1 LPLLTHFT
9 SSAESVYATDSL
21 RSEVK
26 LCAYRNLFCR
36 TSKKILKEWESFA
49 STILP
54 GKQFDRATLR
64 NDAAEILK
72 TIAEDMETPQT
83 SVQQTVKSK
92 GRGPKTAQDTS
103 AERHSNVR
111 LGQGFNQVQALCE
124 FRALRATVIRLWM
137 NSSPELDDSAIYQLI
152 RFNEGID
159 QALSESAARFMEQI
173 EESRDFAVAV
183 LAHDL
188 RNPLNAILSS
198 AQFLQITESIERATG
213 HEAITNII
221 DSGSQMG
228 KLIGNL
234 LDFTR
239 TRLGQSLPV
248 KQEEIDLAL
257 VCRRTVAELTAAHP
271 ERTIDLSCPI
281 SSRRVDATR
290 INQMLSNLIGNAIQ
304 HGAQSTPI
312 KLAVNTESEHI
323 VFRVH
328 NEGAPI
334 PESTL
339 QKIFDLRPPRRKE
352 DRKPENKFSHLGIGL
367 FIVKKI
373 VEAHSG
379 TIRVTSSEKFGTT
392 FIVSLPLSQANPV
405 N

>member
-1 LPLLTHFT
+1 
-9 SSAESVYATDSL
+9 
-21 RSEVK
+21 
-26 LCAYRNLFCR
+26 LF
-36 TSKKILKEWESFA
+36 EWDKA
-49 STILP
+49 ST
-54 GKQFDRATLR
+54 KC
-64 NDAAEILK
+64 K
-72 TIAEDMETPQT
+72 
-83 SVQQTVKSK
+83 
-92 GRGPKTAQDTS
+92 
-103 AERHSNVR
+103 
-111 LGQGFNQVQALCE
+111 ALSE

-137 NSSPELDDSAIYQLI
+137 NSSPKLDDSTIYQLI

-159 QALSESAARFMEQI
+159 QALSESSARFKERI

-198 AQFLQITESIERATG
+198 AQFLQITESIDRATV

-248 KQEEIDLAL
+248 KQEEVDLAL
-257 VCRRTVAELTAAHP
+257 VSRQTVAELAAAHP
-271 ERTIDLSCPI
+271 ERRIDLSCPE
-281 SSRRVDATR
+281 SLRGAFDATR

-312 KLAVNTESEHI
+312 KLAVNTEYEHI

-339 QKIFDLRPPRRKE
+339 RKIFDLTPPRRKE
-352 DRKPENKFSHLGIGL
+352 DRKPENKFSHLGGL
-367 FIVKKI
+367 
-373 VEAHSG
+373 G
-379 TIRVTSSEKFGTT
+379 YSSLRK
-392 FIVSLPLSQANPV
+392 LSKRILGPSM
-405 N
+405 

>member
-1 LPLLTHFT
+1 MLT
-9 SSAESVYATDSL
+9 
-21 RSEVK
+21 
-26 LCAYRNLFCR
+26 
-36 TSKKILKEWESFA
+36 
-49 STILP
+49 
-54 GKQFDRATLR
+54 
-64 NDAAEILK
+64 
-72 TIAEDMETPQT
+72 TIAKDMETPQT
-83 SVQQTVKSK
+83 SAEQSVKSK
-92 GRGPKTAQDTS
+92 GRGPKTAQETS
-103 AERHSNVR
+103 AQRHSNVR
-111 LGQGFNQVQALCE
+111 LGQGFNQVQTLSE

-137 NSSPELDDSAIYQLI
+137 NSSPELDDSAIDQLI

-173 EESRDFAVAV
+173 EESRDFAIAV

-198 AQFLQITESIERATG
+198 AQFIQITESIDRATVS
-213 HEAITNII
+213 EATANII
-221 DSGSQMG
+221 DSGSQMS
-228 KLIGNL
+228 KLISNL

-248 KQEEIDLAL
+248 KQEEIDIAL
-257 VCRRTVAELTAAHP
+257 VCRQTVAELAAAHP
-271 ERTIDLSCPI
+271 ERMIELSCPEPL
-281 SSRRVDATR
+281 RGTFDPTR

-304 HGAQSTPI
+304 HGVESAPI
-312 KLAVNTESEHI
+312 KLAVNVESEHI

-339 QKIFDLRPPRRKE
+339 QRIFDLTPRRRTE
-352 DRKPENKFSHLGIGL
+352 DQESENEFSHLGIGL

-379 TIRVTSSEKFGTT
+379 TVRVISSEKSGTT
-392 FIVSLPLSQANPV
+392 FIVSLPL
-405 N
+405 

>member
-1 LPLLTHFT
+1 VRLAKFILSNLEQILT
-9 SSAESVYATDSL
+9 
-21 RSEVK
+21 
-26 LCAYRNLFCR
+26 
-36 TSKKILKEWESFA
+36 EWESFA
-49 STILP
+49 STVLP
-54 GKQFDRATLR
+54 GKQFDKAMLR
-64 NDAAEILK
+64 DDAAEMLT
-72 TIAEDMETPQT
+72 TIAKDRETPQT
-83 SVQQTVKSK
+83 SAQQTVKSE
-92 GRGPKTAQDTS
+92 GRGAKTAQDSS
-103 AERHSNVR
+103 AETHSLVR
-111 LGQGFNQVQALCE
+111 LGQGFNQVQALSE

-198 AQFLQITESIERATG
+198 AQFLQITESIDRSTVNEMA
-213 HEAITNII
+213 TNIN
-221 DSGSQMG
+221 DSGTQMS

-248 KQEEIDLAL
+248 KQEEIDIAL
-257 VCRRTVAELTAAHP
+257 VCRQTVAELAAAHP
-271 ERTIDLSCPI
+271 ERTINLHCPE
-281 SSRRVDATR
+281 SLRGTFDATR

-304 HGAQSTPI
+304 HGAESAPV
-312 KLAVNTESEHI
+312 KLTVSMESEHI
-323 VFRVH
+323 VFQIH
-328 NEGAPI
+328 NHGAPI

-339 QKIFDLRPPRRKE
+339 QKIFDLTPHRRKE
-352 DRKPENKFSHLGIGL
+352 DGKPENKFSHLGIGL

-379 TIRVTSSEKFGTT
+379 TISVSSSAESGTT
-392 FIVSLPLSQANPV
+392 FVVSLPLSHGNLSG
-405 N
+405 

>member
-1 LPLLTHFT
+1 MRLSKFILSNLEEILT
-9 SSAESVYATDSL
+9 
-21 RSEVK
+21 
-26 LCAYRNLFCR
+26 
-36 TSKKILKEWESFA
+36 EWESFA
-49 STILP
+49 SSVLP
-54 GKQFDRATLR
+54 GKRFAKAMLR
-64 NDAAEILK
+64 DDAAEILT
-72 TIAEDMETPQT
+72 TIAKDMETPQT
-83 SVQQTVKSK
+83 ATQQTLKSK
-92 GRGPKTAQDTS
+92 GRRPRTAQDTS
-103 AERHSNVR
+103 AETHSVNR
-111 LGQGFNQVQALCE
+111 LSQGFNEVQALSE

-159 QALSESAARFMEQI
+159 QALSESAARFMKLV
-173 EESRDFAVAV
+173 EESRHFAIAV

-198 AQFLQITESIERATG
+198 AQVLQITETMDRATVS
-213 HEAITNII
+213 EIAANIL
-221 DSGSQMG
+221 DSGTQMS
-228 KLIGNL
+228 KLISNL

-257 VCRRTVAELTAAHP
+257 VCRQTVAELAAAHP
-271 ERTIDLSCPI
+271 GRMIELSCPE
-281 SSRRVDATR
+281 SLRGAFDATR

-304 HGAQSTPI
+304 HGAESAPI

-323 VFRVH
+323 VFQVH

-339 QKIFDLRPPRRKE
+339 QKIFDLTLGRRKE
-352 DRKPENKFSHLGIGL
+352 DRKPENKSSHLGIGL
-367 FIVKKI
+367 FIVNKI

-379 TIRVTSSEKFGTT
+379 TIRVSSSKESGTT
-392 FIVSLPLSQANPV
+392 FVVSLPCHKRTR
-405 N
+405 

>member
-1 LPLLTHFT
+1 MRLSQFILSNLEAILT
-9 SSAESVYATDSL
+9 
-21 RSEVK
+21 
-26 LCAYRNLFCR
+26 
-36 TSKKILKEWESFA
+36 EWESFA
-49 STILP
+49 STVLP
-54 GKQFDRATLR
+54 GKEFDKAMLR

-72 TIAEDMETPQT
+72 TIAKDMETSQT
-83 SVQQTVKSK
+83 AAQQTVKSK
-92 GRGPKTAQDTS
+92 GRGPKTAQDSS
-103 AERHSNVR
+103 AETHSLVR
-111 LGQGFNQVQALCE
+111 LGQGFNQVQALSE

-137 NSSPELDDSAIYQLI
+137 NSSPELDDSTIYQLI

-159 QALSESAARFMEQI
+159 QALSESAARFMQQI
-173 EESRDFAVAV
+173 EESRDFAIAV

-198 AQFLQITESIERATG
+198 AQFLQITESIDRATVN
-213 HEAITNII
+213 EATTSII
-221 DSGSQMG
+221 DSGSQMS
-228 KLIGNL
+228 KLISNL

-248 KQEEIDLAL
+248 KQEEVDLAL
-257 VCRRTVAELTAAHP
+257 VCRQTVAELAAAHP
-271 ERTIDLSCPI
+271 ERMMEMSCPE
-281 SSRRVDATR
+281 SLRGRFDATR

-304 HGAQSTPI
+304 HGAKSAPI
-312 KLAVNTESEHI
+312 KLTLNTESEHI

-339 QKIFDLRPPRRKE
+339 HTIFDLTPRRREE
-352 DRKPENKFSHLGIGL
+352 DKRPTNEFSHLGIGL

-379 TIRVTSSEKFGTT
+379 SISVTSTAKAGTT
-392 FIVSLPLSQANPV
+392 FVVSLPLSHGNTSS
-405 N
+405 

>member
-1 LPLLTHFT
+1 VRLSKFIL
-9 SSAESVYATDSL
+9 S
-21 RSEVK
+21 
-26 LCAYRNLFCR
+26 NLEE
-36 TSKKILKEWESFA
+36 ILKEWESFA
-49 STILP
+49 STVLP
-54 GKQFDRATLR
+54 GKQFDKAMLR

-72 TIAEDMETPQT
+72 AIAKDMETPQT
-83 SVQQTVKSK
+83 ASQQTVKSK
-92 GRGPKTAQDTS
+92 GRDPKKAQDTS
-103 AERHSNVR
+103 AERHSLVR
-111 LGQGFNQVQALCE
+111 LGQGFNQVQALSE
-124 FRALRATVIRLWM
+124 FRALRATVIRIWM
-137 NSSPELDDSAIYQLI
+137 NSSPQIDDSAIYQLI

-173 EESRDFAVAV
+173 EQSRDFAIAV

-188 RNPLNAILSS
+188 RNPINAILSS
-198 AQFLQITESIERATG
+198 AQFLQITESIDRATLG
-213 HEAITNII
+213 EIATGII
-221 DSGSQMG
+221 DSGTQMS
-228 KLIGNL
+228 KLINNL

-248 KQEEIDLAL
+248 KQDEIDLAQ
-257 VCRRTVAELTAAHP
+257 VCRQTVAEVAAAHSG
-271 ERTIDLSCPI
+271 RTIDFSCPESLQGI
-281 SSRRVDATR
+281 FDATR

-312 KLAVNTESEHI
+312 TVALSVQSDHV

-334 PESTL
+334 PESIL
-339 QKIFDLRPPRRKE
+339 QTIFDLTPRRRNE
-352 DRKPENKFSHLGIGL
+352 DKQQDNKFSHLGIGL

-379 TIRVTSSEKFGTT
+379 TIRVNSTAEAGTT
-392 FIVSLPLSQANPV
+392 FIVSLPLSHGNTV

>member
-1 LPLLTHFT
+1 
-9 SSAESVYATDSL
+9 
-21 RSEVK
+21 
-26 LCAYRNLFCR
+26 
-36 TSKKILKEWESFA
+36 
-49 STILP
+49 
-54 GKQFDRATLR
+54 
-64 NDAAEILK
+64 
-72 TIAEDMETPQT
+72 
-83 SVQQTVKSK
+83 
-92 GRGPKTAQDTS
+92 
-103 AERHSNVR
+103 
-111 LGQGFNQVQALCE
+111 
-124 FRALRATVIRLWM
+124 M

-159 QALSESAARFMEQI
+159 QALSESSARFMERI

-198 AQFLQITESIERATG
+198 AQFLQITESIDRSTVNEMA
-213 HEAITNII
+213 TNIN
-221 DSGSQMG
+221 DSGTQMS

-239 TRLGQSLPV
+239 TRLGQNLPV
-248 KQEEIDLAL
+248 KQEEIDLTL
-257 VCRRTVAELTAAHP
+257 VCRQTVSELAAAHP
-271 ERTIDLSCPI
+271 ERMIELSCPE
-281 SSRRVDATR
+281 SVRSTFDATR

-312 KLAVNTESEHI
+312 KVAVNIESEHI

-339 QKIFDLRPPRRKE
+339 QKIFDLTPRRRKE
-352 DRKPENKFSHLGIGL
+352 DKKPENKFSHLGIGL

-379 TIRVTSSEKFGTT
+379 TIRRLLPKSPGPRSLSVCLCHKRILSTSYYGTC
-392 FIVSLPLSQANPV
+392 FLY
-405 N
+405 

>member
-1 LPLLTHFT
+1 VRLSQFIL
-9 SSAESVYATDSL
+9 S
-21 RSEVK
+21 
-26 LCAYRNLFCR
+26 NLEE
-36 TSKKILKEWESFA
+36 ILKEWESFA
-49 STILP
+49 STVLP
-54 GKQFDRATLR
+54 KKQFDKAMLR

-72 TIAEDMETPQT
+72 TIAKDMETPQT
-83 SVQQTVKSK
+83 SEQQTVKSK
-92 GRGPKTAQDTS
+92 GRGPKTPQDTS
-103 AERHSNVR
+103 AETHSNVR
-111 LGQGFNQVQALCE
+111 VGQGFNQVQALSE

-173 EESRDFAVAV
+173 EDSRDFAIAV

-198 AQFLQITESIERATG
+198 AQFLKITESIDTSTMEELA
-213 HEAITNII
+213 TNILG
-221 DSGSQMG
+221 SGTQMS
-228 KLIGNL
+228 KLISNL

-239 TRLGQSLPV
+239 TRLGQTLPI
-248 KQEEIDLAL
+248 KQEEIDLAH
-257 VCRRTVAELTAAHP
+257 VCRQTVAEMTAAHP
-271 ERTIDLSCPI
+271 ERTIDLSCPE
-281 SSRRVDATR
+281 SLRGAFDATR

-304 HGAQSTPI
+304 HGAESAPI
-312 KLAVNTESEHI
+312 KLTVNTESEHI

-334 PESTL
+334 PESAL
-339 QKIFDLRPPRRKE
+339 QTIFDLTPHRRKE
-352 DRKPENKFSHLGIGL
+352 DEKPENKFSHLGIGL

-379 TIRVTSSEKFGTT
+379 TIRVISSEESGTT
-392 FIVSLPLSQANPV
+392 FVISFPL
-405 N
+405 